1 MDTGKDEAT
10 LARRRAQNR
19 EAQRKFR
26 REYRRYNARATDST
40 DYSLL
45 ALRKAKRTKESEQ

>member
-1 MDTGKDEAT
+1 MIANKDEAA

-26 REYRRYNARATDST
+26 REHRR
-40 DYSLL
+40 
-45 ALRKAKRTKESEQ
+45 RKDGIKRID

>member
-1 MDTGKDEAT
+1 MYLPKPLPYTLEMDTHKDEAA

-26 REYRRYNARATDST
+26 REY
-40 DYSLL
+40 LL
-45 ALRKAKRTKESEQ
+45 QH

>member
-1 MDTGKDEAT
+1 MNTSKEETA

-26 REYRRYNARATDST
+26 RKYYQCKICWDEEEKLD
-40 DYSLL
+40 
-45 ALRKAKRTKESEQ
+45 

>member
-1 MDTGKDEAT
+1 MDVNKVEAA

-26 REYRRYNARATDST
+26 REYCRGRGAMNEHD
-40 DYSLL
+40 
-45 ALRKAKRTKESEQ
+45 

>member
-1 MDTGKDEAT
+1 MDTSKDETA

-26 REYRRYNARATDST
+26 REYCHYRNYRNEVEKLD
-40 DYSLL
+40 
-45 ALRKAKRTKESEQ
+45 